1 MKNTQVYSFVND
13 AQKSVLGEQV
23 VLKEDLTNIVELGD
37 AIENAN
43 LYDAFVKALVNRI
56 GKDIFSARTYNGGA
70 PNVLMDAWEWGSIC
84 QKVIADLPDATENE
98 SWELEDGQSYDQNI
112 FTKPK
117 VSAKFYNN
125 KVTFEIPLSI
135 VDEQLKQSFLDA
147 QSMNR
152 FISMLYVSVENSMVI
167 KNDLLIMRTIN
178 NFVGETM
185 YAEYGNNSYGASSHV
200 KAVNL
205 LYEYNDKFGQ
215 SLTQADCLYDLDFL
229 KYASYRIARYKDHL
243 RKASTLYNIGGK
255 VRFTPDDRLHV
266 VLLSDFARTSDVYLQ
281 SVTFHKELVDLPQY
295 ETITQWQGSGTQ
307 DDFTNASKINI
318 KTSGGHDV
326 QIDGVLA
333 VMFDGDALGVNNYNR
348 RTTQHRNDKAEFV
361 NLWFKMDAQYFNDQ
375 NENFV
380 VFFAK

>member
-1 MKNTQVYSFVND
+1 MKMEQVYSFVND

-23 VLKEDLTNIVELGD
+23 VLKEDLTNVVELGD

-43 LYDAFVKALVNRI
+43 LYDAYVKALVNRI
-56 GKDIFSARTYNGGA
+56 GKEIFVARAYEGGA
-70 PNVLMDAWEWGSIC
+70 PNVLRDDWEWGSIC
-84 QKVIADLPDATENE
+84 QKVIAELPDATENE
-98 SWELEDGQSYDQNI
+98 SWELEDGQSYDQNV

-125 KVTFEIPLSI
+125 KVTFEIPLSV

-147 QSMNR
+147 QSMNK
-152 FISMLYVSVENSMVI
+152 FISMLYVSVETSMTI
-167 KNDLLIMRTIN
+167 KTDLLIMRTIN
-178 NFVGETM
+178 NYVGETM
-185 YAEYGNNSYGASSHV
+185 YAEYGNNSYSASSHV

-205 LYEYNDKFGQ
+205 LYEYNDKFSQ

-255 VRFTPDDRLHV
+255 VRFTPEDKLHL
-266 VLLSDFARTSDVYLQ
+266 VLLSDFARSSDVYLQ
-281 SVTFHKELVDLPQY
+281 SVTFHKELVDLPKY
-295 ETITQWQGSGTQ
+295 EVVTQWQGSGVD
-307 DDFTNASKINI
+307 DDFDNASKIYV

-326 QIDGVLA
+326 QIDGVLG
-333 VMFDGDALGVNNYNR
+333 VMFDGDGLGVNCYNR

-361 NLWFKMDAQYFNDQ
+361 NLWFKMDARYFNDQ

>member
-1 MKNTQVYSFVND
+1 MKMEQVYSFVND

-23 VLKEDLTNIVELGD
+23 VLKEDLTNVVELGD

-43 LYDAFVKALVNRI
+43 LYDAYVKALVNRI
-56 GKDIFSARTYNGGA
+56 GKEIFVARAYEGGA
-70 PNVLMDAWEWGSIC
+70 PNVLRDDWEWGSIC
-84 QKVIADLPDATENE
+84 QKVIAELPDATENE

-125 KVTFEIPLSI
+125 KVTFEIPLSV

-147 QSMNR
+147 QSMNK
-152 FISMLYVSVENSMVI
+152 FISMLYVSVETSMTI
-167 KNDLLIMRTIN
+167 KTDLLIMRTIN

-185 YAEYGNNSYGASSHV
+185 YAEYGNNSYGTSSHV

-255 VRFTPDDRLHV
+255 VRFTPEEKLHL
-266 VLLSDFARTSDVYLQ
+266 VLLSDFARSSDVYLQ
-281 SVTFHKELVDLPQY
+281 SVTFHKELVDLPKY
-295 ETITQWQGSGTQ
+295 EVVTQWQGSGT
-307 DDFTNASKINI
+307 DDAFGNASKIYV

-326 QIDGVLA
+326 QIDGVLG
-333 VMFDGDALGVNNYNR
+333 VMFDGDGLGVNCYNR

-361 NLWFKMDAQYFNDQ
+361 NLWFKMDARYFNDQ